1 VSDTGTTA
9 APTERITRE
18 MIEAGIEVLE
28 NSGRL
33 IEGLCSGDQLLVQQ
47 IFASMLRNLPRARIN
62 DYSKF
67 Y

>member
-1 VSDTGTTA
+1 MSDTGTTA

-33 IEGLCSGDQLLVQQ
+33 IEGLCSGNQLLVQQ
-47 IFASMLRNLPRARIN
+47 VFASMLRNLPRAR
-62 DYSKF
+62 DQ
-67 Y
+67 

>member
-33 IEGLCSGDQLLVQQ
+33 IEGLCSGNQLLVQQ
-47 IFASMLRNLPRARIN
+47 VFASMLRNLPRAR
-62 DYSKF
+62 DQ
-67 Y
+67 

>member
-1 VSDTGTTA
+1 MSDTGTTA

-33 IEGLCSGDQLLVQQ
+33 IEGLCSGDQLLL
-47 IFASMLRNLPRARIN
+47 FASMLRNLPRAR
-62 DYSKF
+62 DQ
-67 Y
+67 